1 MDGGRRPEDH
11 GIWNGEKGT
20 TMGASVENER
30 WQSVVQRCAMA
41 DGRFV
46 YAVRTTG
53 IYCRPTCPSRRP
65 LRSNVAFFDSYADAE
80 AKGFRPCR
88 RCSPATS
95 DSPVSTVERIMRA
108 CKLIDASDGR
118 PGLQAISTAAGL
130 SPFHFHRLFRKVVG
144 MTPREYGAAT
154 TEERFRRLLG
164 AGAAITSAIYDA
176 GFGSSSRVY
185 ETANQMLG
193 MTPGAYRAGAPG
205 IMIRYSISHCALGGL
220 LVAATSRGVCAIE
233 LGDNRE
239 ILQEQLRVRF
249 PGANLVADDE
259 GLKRWVESVT
269 RLIDAPDRNLQ
280 LPLDIRGT
288 AFQRLVWKSLRRL
301 RVGATVTYGDLA
313 RRIGR
318 PRAVRAVAQAC
329 ASNTLALAIPCH
341 RVIRGDG
348 AAGQYRWGA
357 KRKRILL
364 SRERAAATGARAIGP
379 LRGERGRA

>member
-1 MDGGRRPEDH
+1 VEPLIEDTR
-11 GIWNGEKGT
+11 WK
-20 TMGASVENER
+20 SVAER
-30 WQSVVQRCAMA
+30 SREA

-65 LRSNVAFFDSYADAE
+65 LRQNVAFFDSYAEAE

-88 RCSPATS
+88 RCFPAAS
-95 DSPVSTVERIMRA
+95 DSPVSSVERILRA

-118 PGLQAISTAAGL
+118 PGLQVIATAAGL

-164 AGAAITSAIYDA
+164 AGAAVTSAIYDA

-185 ETANQMLG
+185 ETAHQMLG

-205 IMIRYSISHCALGGL
+205 LTIRYSISRCALGGL

-233 LGDNRE
+233 LGDKRE
-239 ILQEQLRVRF
+239 VLQEHLRVRF
-249 PGANLVADDE
+249 PGADFVADDE
-259 GLKRWVESVT
+259 GLKRLVESVT
-269 RLIDAPDRNLQ
+269 RFIDAPDQNLLQ

-288 AFQRLVWKSLRRL
+288 AFQRLVWKSLRRVP
-301 RVGATVTYGDLA
+301 VGATVTYGDLA

-348 AAGQYRWGA
+348 AAGGYRWGA
-357 KRKRILL
+357 KRKRVLL
-364 SRERAAATGARAIGP
+364 SREHAAATGTRAIGP
-379 LRGERGRA
+379 LPRERRRAQSSAAK